1 MEWGLE
7 YYYPLIIRLLLKLVN
22 NLTSVEYR
30 ECYSKFES
38 VCSFMAHTLI
48 RSIFNLFQQFAR
60 LAKNTH
66 VIRAAQAMKIV
77 LYKYFN
83 LVLLIHEDLMH
94 HLQLCMATGSTHNL
108 FADAPLIFRTFYPAL
123 TR

>member
-66 VIRAAQAMKIV
+66 VIRA
-77 LYKYFN
+77 
-83 LVLLIHEDLMH
+83 
-94 HLQLCMATGSTHNL
+94 TPT
-108 FADAPLIFRTFYPAL
+108 T
-123 TR
+123 